1 MTLEKRVGI
10 GEVSVAQSE
19 TVLSAYGVGS
29 CVVII
34 LYEPVKKVGGL
45 AHILLPLGPDNH
57 TKYPRGAICEL
68 IKRFERLGAEIE
80 NVVAKIV
87 GGATMFVG
95 FQQHAI
101 GNRNVIQT
109 REELGRLGIRIV
121 AEDVFGNWGRT
132 VLFDVSDG
140 KVVVKSFKHGEKIL

>member
-1 MTLEKRVGI
+1 MNDEKRVGI
-10 GEVSVAQSE
+10 GEVMTAQAG
-19 TVLSAYGVGS
+19 TILAAYGVGS
-29 CVVII
+29 CVVIV
-34 LYEPVKKVGGL
+34 LYEPVKKIGGL
-45 AHILLPLGPDNH
+45 AHILLPVGPDNH
-57 TKYPRGAICEL
+57 TKYPKGAISEL
-68 IKRFERLGAEIE
+68 LKKFERCGAELE
-80 NVVAKIV
+80 NIVAKIV
-87 GGATMFVG
+87 GGSTMFEG

-132 VLFDVSDG
+132 VIFDVSDG